1 MPKMI
6 KSWTSRTQL
15 KKLNPGKYMPHQGH
29 SEREKRMMQGITQQW
44 KKALRFSVSPMPVI
58 ESDEVPAFLWGRGAC
73 LPGDMPV

>member
-44 KKALRFSVSPMPVI
+44 KKALRFSVGGAAP
-58 ESDEVPAFLWGRGAC
+58 ESSEVPEFLWGRGAC
-73 LPGDMPV
+73 LPEDRHA